1 VSFFS
6 IFSASEFANKG
17 KYSKV
22 LTLRYGQKNR
32 AKFCGKAAGN
42 QQHIIRLRALPALN
56 GNLCQS
62 NIVFWVHQYPR

>member
-1 VSFFS
+1 M
-6 IFSASEFANKG
+6 
-17 KYSKV
+17 
-22 LTLRYGQKNR
+22 RYGQKNR